1 MTEKRSLP
9 ENREIKRM
17 ARELLG
23 KKTVILKLIFAV
35 AICWITNIIVDIAEA
50 SVYYTAVNFGLFDPE
65 AGVPMLILTLIFELA
80 ALLCVSAQAMG
91 TVRLAFL
98 LTQNGDTPLTEMF
111 FYWRGPKRYFRSLLI
126 FLVIAAPVKLFLL
139 AIGWIMSDALP
150 LIYLNDP
157 ELSGAIA
164 YFFSVIGTL
173 MASFLLG
180 ALLLWPYSALFS
192 AAAMFVCDDG
202 ARIADCLSGSTRKT
216 KGQLKRI
223 FKFRFGFLPL
233 LLLSAVSVGVL
244 LIIYA
249 IPYMLVS
256 YFYYNA
262 ALFEDEL
269 FAADMEVT
277 FDER

>member
-1 MTEKRSLP
+1 MTDMRSLP
-9 ENREIKRM
+9 ETPEIKRK

-23 KKTVILKLIFAV
+23 KKIVILKLIFAV

-50 SVYYTAVNFGLFDPE
+50 SVYYTAVNFGLLDQE
-65 AGVPMLILTLIFELA
+65 ATAPVFILTLIFELA
-80 ALLCVSAQAMG
+80 ALFCVPTQAMG

-98 LTQNGDTPLTEMF
+98 LTQNEDTPLTEMF
-111 FYWRGPKRYFRSLLI
+111 YYWRGPKRYFRSLLV
-126 FLVIAAPVKLFLL
+126 FLIISVPVKLFLF
-139 AIGWIMSDALP
+139 AIEWIMADILP

-157 ELSGAIA
+157 EISGMIA
-164 YFFSVIGTL
+164 YFFAVIGTL
-173 MASFLLG
+173 IAAFLLG
-180 ALLLWPYSALFS
+180 ALLFLPYSALFS
-192 AAAMFVCDDG
+192 VAALFVRDDG
-202 ARIADCLSGSTRKT
+202 ARITDCLFGSAQVT

-223 FKFRFGFLPL
+223 FKFRFSFLPL
-233 LLLSAVSVGVL
+233 ILLSVVTVGVL

-249 IPYMLVS
+249 IPYMLIS

-269 FAADMEVT
+269 SAAYMEVT

>member
-1 MTEKRSLP
+1 MTDMRSLP
-9 ENREIKRM
+9 DNCDIKRK
-17 ARELLG
+17 AREFIG
-23 KKTVILKLIFAV
+23 KKTVILKLIFAA
-35 AICWITNIIVDIAEA
+35 AICWITNITVDIAEA

-65 AGVPMLILTLIFELA
+65 ASAPMLILTLVFELA

-98 LTQNGDTPLTEMF
+98 LTRSEDTPLTEMF
-111 FYWRGPKRYFRSLLI
+111 FYWRGPKRYFRSLLV

-139 AIGWIMSDALP
+139 LVGWIMVDVLP

-157 ELSGAIA
+157 ELSGMIA

-173 MASFLLG
+173 MAAFLLG
-180 ALLLWPYSALFS
+180 ALLLLLYSGLFSVAALF
-192 AAAMFVCDDG
+192 VRDDG
-202 ARIADCLSGSTRKT
+202 AAIAECLVGSARGT

-223 FKFRFGFLPL
+223 FKFRFSFLPL
-233 LLLSAVSVGVL
+233 ILLSVVTVGVL

-269 FAADMEVT
+269 SAADMEVT